1 MVLDPAIIR
10 LEIIKV
16 LLPVASRHGITEPEQ
31 IIKTATQ
38 LADFVL
44 ESAQQGAASPDVPDK
59 RGPGRPRK
67 EKPEPSPAPDFLTP
81 PPVDKSNQALG

>member
-1 MVLDPAIIR
+1 MAPDSVFVR

-16 LLPVASRHGITEPEQ
+16 LLPAASRHGITDPDQ

-44 ESAQQGAASPDVPDK
+44 EFTQQGAASPDAPDK

-67 EKPEPSPAPDFLTP
+67 EKPEPPAPDFLTP

>member
-10 LEIIKV
+10 LEVIKA
-16 LLPVASRHGITEPEQ
+16 LLPVASRHGISEPDQ

-38 LADFVL
+38 LANFVL
-44 ESAQQGAASPDVPDK
+44 ESAQQGATSPDAPDK

-67 EKPEPSPAPDFLTP
+67 EKPEPPTPDFMTP
-81 PPVDKSNQALG
+81 PPVDKSNQTLG